1 MIVDA
6 QKSYQIERL
15 ISNFGSYKAMAARI
29 LELEETI
36 EIQKDLI
43 KKQRMD
49 RERMEETIRE
59 KIGEVINWKKKATGK

>member
-15 ISNFGSYKAMAARI
+15 IASFGSYKAMAARI

-36 EIQKDLI
+36 ENQKELI

-59 KIGEVINWKKKATGK
+59 KIGEVINWKKKAMGK